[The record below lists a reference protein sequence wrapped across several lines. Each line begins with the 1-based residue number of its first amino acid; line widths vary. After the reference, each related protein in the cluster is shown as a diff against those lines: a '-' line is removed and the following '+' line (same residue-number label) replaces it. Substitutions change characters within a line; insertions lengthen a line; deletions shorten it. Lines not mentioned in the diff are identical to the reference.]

1 MLWFFGKHQRCWNY
15 SLMQKINYACIQV
28 WCLKAF
34 SRGVP
39 SGMQLKEPRLLTHT
53 HLYSE
58 RTEISFSKGLYKLS
72 SVCYHLLPPQLQFT
86 VLLVGLIQQI
96 VDNLNTSEN
105 CLNINTTT
113 TTSWI
118 ADIELK
124 ICKQLCLS
132 GHKVQLGANF
142 GCPMFDGLNV
152 PIVLGWVCWTVVV

>member
-34 SRGVP
+34 SLGVP
-39 SGMQLKEPRLLTHT
+39 SGTQLKERGLLRHT

-58 RTEISFSKGLYKLS
+58 RTEISFSKGPYRLS
-72 SVCYHLLPPQLQFT
+72 SICHHLLPPQLQFT
-86 VLLVGLIQQI
+86 VLSVGLIEQI
-96 VDNLNTSEN
+96 VGNLNTSEN
-105 CLNINTTT
+105 CLNINA

-118 ADIELK
+118 ADTELK

-132 GHKVQLGANF
+132 VHKVKLGANF
-142 GCPMFDGLNV
+142 GCPVFDGLNV
-152 PIVLGWVCWTVVV
+152 CIVLGWTAVV